1 MAKFNSVKRVC
12 TIIACIFSLTF
23 AYANGSIETCDTSI
37 TKKVT
42 VLYRTDKSDI
52 DESYRDNKARTD
64 SIRSILDTPPH
75 RIDSIIILSW
85 ASPDGSYTHNSDLA
99 AERNIKARDYLL
111 KEYPELDPDLI
122 ILKPGTENWTH
133 LSEIVQERYSRPD
146 KEKVLSIIY
155 DTSVGVETRKWRLK
169 RLDEGRTWNFLLHNY
184 MPFLRAST
192 YIFIYTEEVE
202 PEIPAIAEPEPEPE
216 PIPVPVPEEAVTAPV
231 DTAEVIIIQPE
242 VTPVPVSPRRTIFA
256 MRTNLLVPLLNFGAE
271 VPIGNNWSVGAD
283 YYFPWMKRN
292 SHNKECFQLLGWSLE
307 GRYWFGKNRTDA
319 DRLKGHSLGL
329 STMIGYYDFE
339 KNYAGQQGEFAN
351 ISVDYLFAL
360 PLFKDR
366 ISLEFTA
373 GIGYFLTMGR
383 PYDVFEDGGKAYRKG
398 YSKRDHWIG
407 PNKIGVSLVV
417 PIKAKRRSER

>member
-1 MAKFNSVKRVC
+1 MKRIY
-12 TIIACIFSLTF
+12 TILTCIFSLTF
-23 AYANGSIETCDTSI
+23 AYANGGTEPCDSSI
-37 TKKVT
+37 TKKIS
-42 VLYRTDKSDI
+42 VLYRTDESDI
-52 DESYRDNKARTD
+52 DENYRDNLARTD
-64 SIRSILDTPPH
+64 SIRNILTPPCNK
-75 RIDSIIILSW
+75 IDSIIIFSW

-99 AERNIKARDYLL
+99 VERNLKARDYLL

-122 ILKPGTENWTH
+122 KLKPGTENWTY

-146 KEKVLSIIY
+146 KERVLNIIY

-169 RLDEGRTWNFLLHNY
+169 RLDEGRTWNYLLHNY
-184 MPFLRAST
+184 MPLLRAST
-192 YIFIYTEEVE
+192 YIFVYTEDLE
-202 PEIPAIAEPEPEPE
+202 PEITEIPEIAETEPAPVPEPE
-216 PIPVPVPEEAVTAPV
+216 EEVTEQA
-231 DTAEVIIIQPE
+231 DTAQVIIPQQE
-242 VTPVPVSPRRTIFA
+242 VTPGPESLSRTIFA

-271 VPIGNNWSVGAD
+271 VPLGNNWSIGAD

-307 GRYWFGKNRTDA
+307 GRYWFGKDRTEA

-339 KNYAGQQGEFAN
+339 RNYAGQQGEFAN
-351 ISVDYLFAL
+351 ISIDYLFAL
-360 PLFKDR
+360 PLCKDR

-383 PYDVFEDGGKAYRKG
+383 PYDVFHDGGKAYRKG

-417 PIKAKRRSER
+417 PIKAKRRNER